1 MNTSKGS
8 ITHSQDR
15 SKQTSNS
22 NRGKVSEKGA
32 ATTAPQILDSREE
45 QRKQDAK
52 KKSAPA
58 AQVEKVQKEVV

>member
-1 MNTSKGS
+1 M
-8 ITHSQDR
+8 
-15 SKQTSNS
+15 
-22 NRGKVSEKGA
+22 SEKGA

>member
-22 NRGKVSEKGA
+22 NRGKTSDKA
-32 ATTAPQILDSREE
+32 AASSAPQMLDSREE
-45 QRKQDAK
+45 QRKQEVK
-52 KKSAPA
+52 KKSAP
-58 AQVEKVQKEVV
+58 VEKAQ